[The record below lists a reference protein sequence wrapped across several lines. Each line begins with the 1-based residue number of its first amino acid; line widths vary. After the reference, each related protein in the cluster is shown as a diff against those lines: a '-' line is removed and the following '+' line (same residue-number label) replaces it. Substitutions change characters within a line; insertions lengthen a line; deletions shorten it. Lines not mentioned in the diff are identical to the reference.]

1 MRTIRSY
8 DPQSGITTV
17 KNITLVSTSGVT
29 FNEYNELPEKNTGVD
44 SIRAT
49 QAVAESIN
57 SLATAAVFN
66 QEQNVES
73 MYNIAQSISEKNSS
87 VPAEKE
93 EVTAD
98 TLMVTIDD
106 SEVSL
111 NTAIGNLF
119 QALNALTLNVNNLA
133 LEMSDIKTQISE
145 MSSSIDSLTAKVD
158 ALTNTNDGE

>member
-1 MRTIRSY
+1 MRTIGSY

-44 SIRAT
+44 SVRAT

-73 MYNIAQSISEKNSS
+73 MYNIAQSISEKNSLPPS
-87 VPAEKE
+87 SEAEI
-93 EVTAD
+93 TAD
-98 TLMVTIDD
+98 TLMVTSGEDEIP
-106 SEVSL
+106 L

-119 QALNALTLNVNNLA
+119 QTLDTLSTNVNILTS
-133 LEMSDIKTQISE
+133 EMLDMKTQISPL
-145 MSSSIDSLTAKVD
+145 SSYVEELTAKVD
-158 ALTNTNDGE
+158 TLTNTTDGE